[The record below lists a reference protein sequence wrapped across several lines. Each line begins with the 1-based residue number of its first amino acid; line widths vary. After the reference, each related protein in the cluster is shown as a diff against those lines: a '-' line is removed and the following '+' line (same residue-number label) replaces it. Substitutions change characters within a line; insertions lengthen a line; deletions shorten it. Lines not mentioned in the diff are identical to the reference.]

1 MLGEGEI
8 RLRIQ
13 GGLQWHGDV
22 EPCFCGGRISCRS
35 VLPSWSATAVRY
47 RDEPAMRCYPA
58 LSRERCVQSSL
69 PCVSS
74 SGKKSQAS
82 KLMAL
87 SVGRF
92 LWKDC
97 LQKRIET
104 GKIRCG
110 NHLGCPSG
118 AEMGLRYGLS
128 GNRVSVMETDRLGR
142 ERETASFGDERFAH
156 GENKPD
162 LSRKINHFCRHCC
175 FLKVSIPSSAA
186 DDGSF
191 PPRLRCF
198 ELEIHKV
205 FLRSRALPWRKISR
219 HRLLPTGSRLSLF

>member
-58 LSRERCVQSSL
+58 LRRERCVQRSL
-69 PCVSS
+69 PCVNR
-74 SGKKSQAS
+74 SGKKSYAS
-82 KLMAL
+82 RLMAL
-87 SVGRF
+87 SAERF

-97 LQKRIET
+97 LQKRIRT
-104 GKIRCG
+104 GKSRCG
-110 NHLGCPSG
+110 NHLGCPCG

-128 GNRVSVMETDRLGR
+128 GNRVSVLETDRLGY
-142 ERETASFGDERFAH
+142 ERETASSATGGCPGGKQTRP
-156 GENKPD
+156 KP
-162 LSRKINHFCRHCC
+162 
-175 FLKVSIPSSAA
+175 
-186 DDGSF
+186 
-191 PPRLRCF
+191 
-198 ELEIHKV
+198 
-205 FLRSRALPWRKISR
+205 
-219 HRLLPTGSRLSLF
+219 

>member
-1 MLGEGEI
+1 MQK
-8 RLRIQ
+8 RTPFAVS
-13 GGLQWHGDV
+13 D
-22 EPCFCGGRISCRS
+22 FCT
-35 VLPSWSATAVRY
+35 VP
-47 RDEPAMRCYPA
+47 DEPAMRCYPA
-58 LSRERCVQSSL
+58 ISRERCVQSSL

-162 LSRKINHFCRHCC
+162 LSRKINHFCRHC
-175 FLKVSIPSSAA
+175 FIFAQHRPNLTHRRLHFSAILRKN
-186 DDGSF
+186 
-191 PPRLRCF
+191 PRKSVRICCGFSLSDEKTVGVAER
-198 ELEIHKV
+198 H
-205 FLRSRALPWRKISR
+205 LRSELCIGRERWRKISR
-219 HRLLPTGSRLSLF
+219 HRLLPMGSRLSLCGRV

>member
-1 MLGEGEI
+1 MQK
-8 RLRIQ
+8 RTPFAVS
-13 GGLQWHGDV
+13 D
-22 EPCFCGGRISCRS
+22 FCT
-35 VLPSWSATAVRY
+35 VP
-47 RDEPAMRCYPA
+47 DEPAMRCYPA
-58 LSRERCVQSSL
+58 ISRERCVQSSL

-128 GNRVSVMETDRLGR
+128 GNRVVVMVTDQR
-142 ERETASFGDERFAH
+142 EHERGTTSIGDERM
-156 GENKPD
+156 
-162 LSRKINHFCRHCC
+162 
-175 FLKVSIPSSAA
+175 
-186 DDGSF
+186 
-191 PPRLRCF
+191 
-198 ELEIHKV
+198 
-205 FLRSRALPWRKISR
+205 LPGKTN
-219 HRLLPTGSRLSLF
+219 PT

>member
-1 MLGEGEI
+1 MQK
-8 RLRIQ
+8 RTPFAVS
-13 GGLQWHGDV
+13 D
-22 EPCFCGGRISCRS
+22 FCT
-35 VLPSWSATAVRY
+35 VP
-47 RDEPAMRCYPA
+47 DEPAMRCYPA
-58 LSRERCVQSSL
+58 ISRERCVQSSL

-162 LSRKINHFCRHCC
+162 LSRKINHFCRHC
-175 FLKVSIPSSAA
+175 FIFAQHRPNLTHRRLHF
-186 DDGSF
+186 F
-191 PPRLRCF
+191 PPYCGKILANPSGFAVAFPCLTKKLSAWRSAIFVRSCAAGVNVGG
-198 ELEIHKV
+198 K
-205 FLRSRALPWRKISR
+205 SRAI
-219 HRLLPTGSRLSLF
+219 GSCR

>member
-1 MLGEGEI
+1 MLGGGEND
-8 RLRIQ
+8 RLRMQ

-22 EPCFCGGRISCRS
+22 EPCICGDRILCRS
-35 VLPSWSATAVRY
+35 VLPLWSATSVRY
-47 RDEPAMRCYPA
+47 RDEPALRCYPA
-58 LSRERCVQSSL
+58 SSRERCVQRSL

-110 NHLGCPSG
+110 NHLGCPFG
-118 AEMGLRYGLS
+118 AKMGLRYGLS
-128 GNRVSVMETDRLGR
+128 GNRVSVMETDRSGSQ
-142 ERETASFGDERFAH
+142 RETASSATGGA
-156 GENKPD
+156 
-162 LSRKINHFCRHCC
+162 SRGKTN
-175 FLKVSIPSSAA
+175 
-186 DDGSF
+186 
-191 PPRLRCF
+191 
-198 ELEIHKV
+198 
-205 FLRSRALPWRKISR
+205 
-219 HRLLPTGSRLSLF
+219 PT

>member
-58 LSRERCVQSSL
+58 LRCVQRSL
-69 PCVSS
+69 PCVNR
-74 SGKKSQAS
+74 SGKKSYAS
-82 KLMAL
+82 RLMAL
-87 SVGRF
+87 SAERF

-97 LQKRIET
+97 LQKRIRT
-104 GKIRCG
+104 GKSRCG
-110 NHLGCPSG
+110 NHLGCPCG

-128 GNRVSVMETDRLGR
+128 GNRVSVLATDRPGY
-142 ERETASFGDERFAH
+142 ERETASSATRG
-156 GENKPD
+156 
-162 LSRKINHFCRHCC
+162 
-175 FLKVSIPSSAA
+175 SSM
-186 DDGSF
+186 G
-191 PPRLRCF
+191 
-198 ELEIHKV
+198 KTN
-205 FLRSRALPWRKISR
+205 
-219 HRLLPTGSRLSLF
+219 PT

>member
-1 MLGEGEI
+1 
-8 RLRIQ
+8 
-13 GGLQWHGDV
+13 
-22 EPCFCGGRISCRS
+22 
-35 VLPSWSATAVRY
+35 
-47 RDEPAMRCYPA
+47 MRCYPA
-58 LSRERCVQSSL
+58 ISRERCVQSSL

-128 GNRVSVMETDRLGR
+128 GNRVSAMETDRRGR

-162 LSRKINHFCRHCC
+162 LSRKINHFCRHCFIFAQHRPNLTHRRLHFC
-175 FLKVSIPSSAA
+175 ALGVNVGGKSHVIGSCRWVLAFHYVGVFEPVPSSFGAA
-186 DDGSF
+186 QTLAENLAPSALADGFSPF
-191 PPRLRCF
+191 F
-198 ELEIHKV
+198 
-205 FLRSRALPWRKISR
+205 F
-219 HRLLPTGSRLSLF
+219 

>member
-1 MLGEGEI
+1 MLGEGDQ
-8 RLRIQ
+8 RLRAQ
-13 GGLQWHGDV
+13 GGLQWHEDV
-22 EPCFCGGRISCRS
+22 EPSACGDRIACRS
-35 VLPSWSATAVRY
+35 VLPSWSATSVRY

-110 NHLGCPSG
+110 NHLGCPFG

-128 GNRVSVMETDRLGR
+128 GNRVSVMETGRLGC
-142 ERETASFGDERFAH
+142 ERETASFGDERFIH

-162 LSRKINHFCRHCC
+162 LSRKINHFCRHCTLFESLDPAAC
-175 FLKVSIPSSAA
+175 GGSRIFSAKA
-186 DDGSF
+186 
-191 PPRLRCF
+191 
-198 ELEIHKV
+198 
-205 FLRSRALPWRKISR
+205 ALPRA
-219 HRLLPTGSRLSLF
+219 

>member
-1 MLGEGEI
+1 MQK
-8 RLRIQ
+8 RTPFAVS
-13 GGLQWHGDV
+13 D
-22 EPCFCGGRISCRS
+22 FCT
-35 VLPSWSATAVRY
+35 VP
-47 RDEPAMRCYPA
+47 DEPAMRCYPA
-58 LSRERCVQSSL
+58 ISRERCVQSSL

-175 FLKVSIPSSAA
+175 FLKVSIPSPFIILS
-186 DDGSF
+186 
-191 PPRLRCF
+191 RR
-198 ELEIHKV
+198 H
-205 FLRSRALPWRKISR
+205 LRSELRSGRERWRKISR
-219 HRLLPTGSRLSLF
+219 HRLLPMGSRLSFFESAPSSFGAAQWA

>member
-1 MLGEGEI
+1 MQK
-8 RLRIQ
+8 RTPFAVS
-13 GGLQWHGDV
+13 D
-22 EPCFCGGRISCRS
+22 FCT
-35 VLPSWSATAVRY
+35 VP
-47 RDEPAMRCYPA
+47 DEPAMRCYPA

-128 GNRVSVMETDRLGR
+128 GNRVSAMETDRLGR

-162 LSRKINHFCRHCC
+162 LSRKINHFCRHCFIFAQHRPNLTHRRLHFFRHTAEKSSQIRQDLLWL
-175 FLKVSIPSSAA
+175 FLV
-186 DDGSF
+186 
-191 PPRLRCF
+191 
-198 ELEIHKV
+198 
-205 FLRSRALPWRKISR
+205 
-219 HRLLPTGSRLSLF
+219 

>member
-1 MLGEGEI
+1 MQK
-8 RLRIQ
+8 RTPFAVS
-13 GGLQWHGDV
+13 D
-22 EPCFCGGRISCRS
+22 FCT
-35 VLPSWSATAVRY
+35 VP
-47 RDEPAMRCYPA
+47 DEPAMRCYPA
-58 LSRERCVQSSL
+58 ISRERCVQSSL

-128 GNRVSVMETDRLGR
+128 GNRVSAMETDRLGR

-162 LSRKINHFCRHCC
+162 LSRKINHFCRHC
-175 FLKVSIPSSAA
+175 FISAQHRPNLTHRRLHFFRHTAEKSSQIRQ
-186 DDGSF
+186 D
-191 PPRLRCF
+191 
-198 ELEIHKV
+198 
-205 FLRSRALPWRKISR
+205 
-219 HRLLPTGSRLSLF
+219 LLWLILV

>member
-35 VLPSWSATAVRY
+35 VLPLWSATAVRY

-58 LSRERCVQSSL
+58 LRRERCVQRSL
-69 PCVSS
+69 PCVNR
-74 SGKKSQAS
+74 SGKKSYAS
-82 KLMAL
+82 RLMAL
-87 SVGRF
+87 SAERF

-97 LQKRIET
+97 LQKRIRT

-110 NHLGCPSG
+110 NHLGCPCG

-128 GNRVSVMETDRLGR
+128 GNRVSVLETDRLGY
-142 ERETASFGDERFAH
+142 ERETASSATRG
-156 GENKPD
+156 
-162 LSRKINHFCRHCC
+162 
-175 FLKVSIPSSAA
+175 SSMW
-186 DDGSF
+186 
-191 PPRLRCF
+191 
-198 ELEIHKV
+198 KTN
-205 FLRSRALPWRKISR
+205 
-219 HRLLPTGSRLSLF
+219 PT

>member
-58 LSRERCVQSSL
+58 LSRERCVQRSL
-69 PCVSS
+69 PCVNR
-74 SGKKSQAS
+74 SGKKSYAS
-82 KLMAL
+82 RLMAL
-87 SVGRF
+87 SAERF

-97 LQKRIET
+97 LQKRIRT
-104 GKIRCG
+104 GKSRCG
-110 NHLGCPSG
+110 NHLGCPCG

-128 GNRVSVMETDRLGR
+128 GNRVSVLETDRLGY
-142 ERETASFGDERFAH
+142 ERETASSATRG
-156 GENKPD
+156 
-162 LSRKINHFCRHCC
+162 
-175 FLKVSIPSSAA
+175 SSM
-186 DDGSF
+186 G
-191 PPRLRCF
+191 
-198 ELEIHKV
+198 KTN
-205 FLRSRALPWRKISR
+205 
-219 HRLLPTGSRLSLF
+219 PT

>member
-58 LSRERCVQSSL
+58 LRRERCVQRSL
-69 PCVSS
+69 PCVNR
-74 SGKKSQAS
+74 SGKKSYAS
-82 KLMAL
+82 RLMAL
-87 SVGRF
+87 SAERF

-97 LQKRIET
+97 LQKRIRT
-104 GKIRCG
+104 GKSRCG
-110 NHLGCPSG
+110 NHLGCPCG

-128 GNRVSVMETDRLGR
+128 GNRVLRLATPKRGNQMETACAA
-142 ERETASFGDERFAH
+142 TAGFSRGNPTRP
-156 GENKPD
+156 KP
-162 LSRKINHFCRHCC
+162 
-175 FLKVSIPSSAA
+175 
-186 DDGSF
+186 
-191 PPRLRCF
+191 
-198 ELEIHKV
+198 
-205 FLRSRALPWRKISR
+205 
-219 HRLLPTGSRLSLF
+219 

>member
-1 MLGEGEI
+1 MQK
-8 RLRIQ
+8 RTPFAVS
-13 GGLQWHGDV
+13 D
-22 EPCFCGGRISCRS
+22 FCT
-35 VLPSWSATAVRY
+35 VP
-47 RDEPAMRCYPA
+47 DEPAMRCYPA
-58 LSRERCVQSSL
+58 ISRERCVQSSL

-104 GKIRCG
+104 GRIRCG

-175 FLKVSIPSSAA
+175 FLKVSIPSPAA

-191 PPRLRCF
+191 PPKLRCF

-219 HRLLPTGSRLSLF
+219 HRLLPMGSRLSLCGRV

>member
-58 LSRERCVQSSL
+58 LRRERCVQRSL
-69 PCVSS
+69 PCVNR
-74 SGKKSQAS
+74 SGKKSYAS
-82 KLMAL
+82 RLMAL
-87 SVGRF
+87 SAERF

-97 LQKRIET
+97 LQKRIRT
-104 GKIRCG
+104 GKSRCG
-110 NHLGCPSG
+110 NHLGCPFG

-128 GNRVSVMETDRLGR
+128 GNRVSVLETDRLGY
-142 ERETASFGDERFAH
+142 ERETASSATRG
-156 GENKPD
+156 
-162 LSRKINHFCRHCC
+162 
-175 FLKVSIPSSAA
+175 SSMW
-186 DDGSF
+186 
-191 PPRLRCF
+191 
-198 ELEIHKV
+198 KTN
-205 FLRSRALPWRKISR
+205 
-219 HRLLPTGSRLSLF
+219 PT